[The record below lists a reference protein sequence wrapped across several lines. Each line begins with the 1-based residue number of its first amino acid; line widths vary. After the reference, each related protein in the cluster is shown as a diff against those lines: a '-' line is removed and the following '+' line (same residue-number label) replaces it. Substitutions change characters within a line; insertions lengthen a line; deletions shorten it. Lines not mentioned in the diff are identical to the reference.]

1 MKRTAEEVANQKNQ
15 IIEKREARIHELEA
29 ENEQLREAV
38 KEAVDQIFLSSDG
51 RTLDHHAHDDLIE
64 AGKKLQ
70 NTLND
75 TGNEN
80 GSESQANNPK
90 RLSKVGPSLIDEE
103 TEVVV
108 AEINNLAYPEGVL
121 IEIAWRYNKYP
132 GLKQGYERLRKA
144 SKEAMGMMTE
154 RGVSGDAPLEE
165 VSPIIEVLRSALDG
179 GGDDQE

>member
-1 MKRTAEEVANQKNQ
+1 MKQAAEEIANQKNQ
-15 IIEKREARIHELEA
+15 TIEKREARIRELEA
-29 ENEQLREAV
+29 ENERL
-38 KEAVDQIFLSSDG
+38 KEAAKEVTDQIFSSSDG
-51 RTLDHHAHDDLIE
+51 RALDHHAHDDLIE

-132 GLKQGYERLRKA
+132 GLKQGYEQLRKA
-144 SKEAMGMMTE
+144 SKEAMGMMAE
-154 RGVSGDAPLEE
+154 RGVSGDVLLKE
-165 VSPIIEVLRSALDG
+165 VSPIIEVLRSALDDEDG
-179 GGDDQE
+179 DQE